1 MFSISTRI
9 RRARTQAGL
18 TQTEVARRLAV
29 QRSAVT
35 QWERE
40 GGTTPS
46 VGHLAQI
53 ACETRVCFEW
63 LATGRGPSNPDAG
76 AFDAALVIDDFARDE
91 LESRILQGLRRVSDR
106 KREAVVR
113 VVEMLSGP

>member
-1 MFSISTRI
+1 VFSIATRI

-18 TQTEVARRLAV
+18 TQTEVARRLGV

-35 QWERE
+35 QWERK

-46 VGHLAQI
+46 VEHLAQI
-53 ACETRVCFEW
+53 ASETRVCFEW
-63 LATGRGPSNPDAG
+63 LATGRGPSNPEAG
-76 AFDAALVIDDFARDE
+76 AFDTALMIDDFARDE
-91 LESRILQGLRRVSDR
+91 LESRILQGLRRVPDR

-113 VVEMLSGP
+113 VVELLSG